1 MRTSTD
7 LMLILERDT
16 ESLSTLGAVAE
27 KLGCDR
33 IEATSLESLLEVLAI
48 RRPTIAVLAVDKTE
62 ANRMEVLQALADS
75 SAPPATF
82 LVGSIDARVLASIKR
97 AAEARGLKVVGVGGR
112 PLNAVDL
119 EKLFAAHLTTPPPV
133 TRAELDHA
141 LAANELTLEYQPK
154 IALASEGLRIQ
165 GIEALV
171 RWQHPRKGLLHPR
184 HFLHAIE
191 QYELLAEMTD
201 FVMTEAIR
209 QAGQWR
215 ASGLHLELVINLSP
229 RLVRDRGF
237 PERLARL
244 LREYEFPPDQLVLDV
259 TEASSAV
266 DRDLMFDVF
275 TSLRILG
282 VGLSLDNFGTGLS
295 SLTELYCMPYSE
307 IKVDS
312 SLIADVPRE
321 REAMLIVRA
330 IADLAHTLQLAVCAE
345 GIETRPMLEFART
358 AGFDTA
364 QGWFFSGPVQA
375 GEIAQIV
382 QAWPSF
388 GSSAT
393 GSWRGTQTRQLDSCS
408 VTSCQLLLPES
419 AEREAS

>member
-1 MRTSTD
+1 
-7 LMLILERDT
+7 
-16 ESLSTLGAVAE
+16 
-27 KLGCDR
+27 
-33 IEATSLESLLEVLAI
+33 
-48 RRPTIAVLAVDKTE
+48 
-62 ANRMEVLQALADS
+62 
-75 SAPPATF
+75 
-82 LVGSIDARVLASIKR
+82 
-97 AAEARGLKVVGVGGR
+97 
-112 PLNAVDL
+112 
-119 EKLFAAHLTTPPPV
+119 
-133 TRAELDHA
+133 
-141 LAANELTLEYQPK
+141 
-154 IALASEGLRIQ
+154 
-165 GIEALV
+165 
-171 RWQHPRKGLLHPR
+171 
-184 HFLHAIE
+184 
-191 QYELLAEMTD
+191 
-201 FVMTEAIR
+201 
-209 QAGQWR
+209 
-215 ASGLHLELVINLSP
+215 
-229 RLVRDRGF
+229 
-237 PERLARL
+237 
-244 LREYEFPPDQLVLDV
+244 
-259 TEASSAV
+259 
-266 DRDLMFDVF
+266 
-275 TSLRILG
+275 
-282 VGLSLDNFGTGLS
+282 
-295 SLTELYCMPYSE
+295 MPYSE